1 MGFGAVLDNPS
12 EQGKM
17 KNALLTV
24 LLLLGSFGAKAQL
37 PDGRT
42 VTLGTPYGEDT
53 IPMVNLP
60 GVDIVSTN
68 PLSAETQK
76 RYLKLRRD
84 VLRAYPYAKLAAF
97 QLKVINDSTLNIKS
111 ERDKKKFIKEK
122 EKELKSSFE
131 KDLRNLTFTQGRIL
145 LKLID
150 RETGNTSYELVK
162 ELRGSFQAVFWQG
175 VARIFGSNLKSE
187 YDPEGED
194 ALIEAIV
201 QAIERGDIKV
211 PPRKQR

>member
-1 MGFGAVLDNPS
+1 MKKSLLSLLILLNPIW
-12 EQGKM
+12 
-17 KNALLTV
+17 AL
-24 LLLLGSFGAKAQL
+24 AQL

-42 VTLGTPYGEDT
+42 VTLGTPYEGDT

-60 GVDIVSTN
+60 EVDIISTN
-68 PLSAETQK
+68 PISAETQK
-76 RYLKLRRD
+76 KYLKLRRD

-97 QLKVINDSTLNIKS
+97 QLKVINDSTMNIKS
-111 ERDKKKFIKEK
+111 ERDRKKFIKEK
-122 EKELKSSFE
+122 EKELKASFE
-131 KDLRNLTFTQGRIL
+131 KDLRNLTYTQGRIL

-162 ELRGSFQAVFWQG
+162 ELRGGFQAVFWQG

-187 YDPEGED
+187 YDAEGED
-194 ALIEAIV
+194 VFIEAIV

>member
-1 MGFGAVLDNPS
+1 
-12 EQGKM
+12 M
-17 KNALLTV
+17 KYLILSFLFLTAFLPV
-24 LLLLGSFGAKAQL
+24 TAQL

-42 VTLGTPYGEDT
+42 VTLGTPYGDDT
-53 IPMVNLP
+53 IPMVTLP
-60 GVDIVSTN
+60 EVDIISTN
-68 PLSAETQK
+68 PLSAENQK

-84 VLRAYPYAKLAAF
+84 VLRAYPYAKLAGF
-97 QLKVINDSTLNIKS
+97 QLKLINDSTLKIKS
-111 ERDKKKFIKEK
+111 ERDRKKFIKER
-122 EKELKSSFE
+122 EKELKASFE
-131 KDLRNLTFTQGRIL
+131 KDLRNLTYTQGRIL

-194 ALIEAIV
+194 VLIEAIV
-201 QAIERGDIKV
+201 QAIERGEIKV

>member
-1 MGFGAVLDNPS
+1 MRDFILIAFFS
-12 EQGKM
+12 
-17 KNALLTV
+17 LLTSSV
-24 LLLLGSFGAKAQL
+24 MAQL

-42 VTLGTPYGEDT
+42 VTLGTAYEGDT

-60 GVDIVSTN
+60 GVDIYSTN
-68 PLSAETQK
+68 PLSAENQK

-111 ERDKKKFIKEK
+111 EKARKKFIKEK
-122 EKELKSSFE
+122 EKELKASFE

-194 ALIEAIV
+194 ILIEAIV
-201 QAIERGDIKV
+201 QAIERGEIKV